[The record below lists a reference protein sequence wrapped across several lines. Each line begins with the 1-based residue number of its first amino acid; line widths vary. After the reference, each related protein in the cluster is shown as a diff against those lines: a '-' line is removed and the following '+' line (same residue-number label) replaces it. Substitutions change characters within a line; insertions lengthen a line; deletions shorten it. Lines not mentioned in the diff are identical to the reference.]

1 MTWRIATVLLAALLA
16 SAGDDLAHAQALG
29 FSNSGDLP
37 IAIEAD
43 NGIEWQRTNQLYI
56 ARGNAKAAQGTG
68 TVEADML
75 TAYYRATASGDTE
88 IYRIDADGNVRITT
102 ENEVATAEKAVYD
115 VTNGVLVLTGEG
127 IRLDTQQDRIV
138 ANDSLEYYADRRLAV
153 ARGDAV
159 AVRENRRVRADVLM
173 GHFPAA
179 TSAADAGTAT
189 GGLERIEAVGNVV
202 ITTDGD
208 IARADEG
215 DYDVNAGF
223 ATLRGRVK
231 ITRGDDQIN
240 GEFAEIDLN
249 TGVSRL
255 VGDPSATTAGEPGRV
270 KALIMPASRGP
281 SSPDEATR

>member
-1 MTWRIATVLLAALLA
+1 MTWRIATVLFAALLA
-16 SAGDDLAHAQALG
+16 SAGDDSAHAQALG
-29 FSNSGDLP
+29 FSNSSDLP

-43 NGIEWQRTNQLYI
+43 DGIEWQRTNQLYI
-56 ARGNAKAAQGTG
+56 ARGNAKAVQGTG

-138 ANDSLEYYADRRLAV
+138 ANDSLEYYADKRLAV

-159 AVRENRRVRADVLM
+159 AVRENRRVRADVLI
-173 GHFPAA
+173 GHFPAV
-179 TSAADAGTAT
+179 TNGADAGTGT

>member
-16 SAGDDLAHAQALG
+16 SAGGDPAHAQALG
-29 FSNSGDLP
+29 FSNSSDLP

-43 NGIEWQRTNQLYI
+43 NGIEWQRANQLYI
-56 ARGNAKAAQGTG
+56 ARGNAKAVQGNG
-68 TVEADML
+68 TVEADVL

-102 ENEVATAEKAVYD
+102 ENEVATAERAVYD
-115 VTNGVLVLTGEG
+115 VVNGVLVLTGEG
-127 IRLDTQQDRIV
+127 IRLDTQRDRIV
-138 ANDSLEYYADRRLAV
+138 ADDSLEYYADRRLAI
-153 ARGDAV
+153 ARGNAV

-179 TSAADAGTAT
+179 TNGAGAGT
-189 GGLERIEAVGNVV
+189 GGLERIEAVGDVV

-255 VGDPSATTAGEPGRV
+255 VGDPSAPATAAGERGRV
-270 KALIMPASRGP
+270 RALIIPASRRP
-281 SSPDEATR
+281 SGPDEATR